1 MMDRRSFLAGLTAPA
16 VLAFA
21 AKAQSAAIRRAQ
33 RTSELAAAGADIVGD
48 RCDRKDFLAVSERPQ
63 SSKLPSEASPFAGN
77 ASAGTSVTPNS
88 GTPTSAPPSSAPQP
102 LPRVF
107 TTNYLH

>member
-77 ASAGTSVTPNS
+77 ASAGNSVRRKS
-88 GTPTSAPPSSAPQP
+88 GTPWCASAESANQPRPGVCSSTSI
-102 LPRVF
+102 
-107 TTNYLH
+107 